1 MKIQNMYE
9 FRVFRIFYA
18 SSPTFKNFIITIAL
32 PQQYTNV
39 RTCCSDLWVI
49 PHFLTFYKLQSL
61 KYNLPLMLN
70 KYKDIAK
77 PTLALLR
84 QLFFFNHTY
93 NYYRKA
99 IYIRNS
105 FFLTEAKSSCV
116 YLYFTSVLE
125 CNIFSWCIICV
136 RVYAYANSYMYV
148 YICVFFPPFF
158 IMFDFFI
165 FFHLYI
171 NLFFFIYS
179 NISSIVFWK

>member
-18 SSPTFKNFIITIAL
+18 SSPTFKSFIITIAL

-39 RTCCSDLWVI
+39 RTCCPDLWVI

-84 QLFFFNHTY
+84 QLFFWIIPTTIIVKRY
-93 NYYRKA
+93 TLG
-99 IYIRNS
+99 IL

-148 YICVFFPPFF
+148 YIYVCFFPLFSLCSTF
-158 IMFDFFI
+158 
-165 FFHLYI
+165 LY
-171 NLFFFIYS
+171 FFFCI
-179 NISSIVFWK
+179 